1 MYDIILSDVH
11 ANYTALDA
19 VVREAKQLTDVKD
32 IYFLGD
38 LLGYGPAEQAVSCVE
53 WLRRESHTREEN
65 DGGTLYW
72 LPGNHDEWA
81 INRLGKIRP
90 EASVTLLRQRALL
103 EQTIPEDWRWFAE
116 EVSAALDNETRS
128 LLTRTYGT
136 GPDGLFVAFTHAAVG
151 RSERRETY
159 LDPWQ
164 HAILR
169 SQLDPLRKMT
179 DAGTKILFCGHTHL
193 PFIAQILPDEERSIV
208 FHSIKYGKPI
218 RLERGEYIINP
229 GSVGHPRDGDPRA
242 AFVLFE
248 PHQRTVTFYRVEY
261 DIRSVV
267 NELKLELYSSSDDA
281 ARYLMHMKG
290 IRDAEVPR
298 RVQLEYEQRVE
309 KAYDNLMRE
318 IETGYGSGKTQYY
331 QARVYRVFPWGLEA
345 LDK

>member
-19 VVREAKQLTDVKD
+19 VVREAEQLTGVKD

-53 WLRRESHTREEN
+53 WLQRESHTREEN

-81 INRLGKIRP
+81 IHRLGRIRP

-103 EQTIPEDWRWFAE
+103 EQTIPEDWSWFAG
-116 EVSAALDNETRS
+116 EVSAALDNELRS
-128 LLTRTYGT
+128 LLTRTYGA
-136 GPDGLFVAFTHAAVG
+136 GPDGLFVAFTHAAIG
-151 RSERRETY
+151 RNERRGTY
-159 LDPWQ
+159 LYPWQ

-179 DAGTKILFCGHTHL
+179 DAGTKILFCGHTHV
-193 PFIAQILPDEERSIV
+193 PFVAQILPDHSIV

-218 RLERGEYIINP
+218 RLDRGEYIINP

-248 PHQRTVTFYRVEY
+248 PHQRTVEFYRVEY
-261 DIRSVV
+261 DIQSVV
-267 NELKLELYSSSDDA
+267 NELKMELYSSSDNDA
-281 ARYLMHMKG
+281 VHYLMRMDG
-290 IRDAEVPR
+290 IRDVDVTR
-298 RVQLEYEQRVE
+298 RVQVRYEQRVE

-318 IETGYGSGKTQYY
+318 IATGYGGAKSQFF